1 MEAAINKKSAVA
13 ERNRRYDSY
22 KASGV
27 EWLGDIPEHWEVK
40 KLKFLGKIFAG
51 INGKKGDDFSKEF
64 KEGFK
69 PFIPFTNI
77 CNNLKISNEQ
87 YQYVNIESSESQNLV
102 EFNDILFLMSSETL
116 EDIAKC
122 SIYLGQN
129 NELYLN
135 SFCKGFRVKEKSVY
149 PEYLN
154 YLLSSNSYRSY
165 FALKGRG
172 FTRINL
178 KQEYINDA
186 LVSIP
191 PLPEQTAIAQ
201 FLDDKTAKIDEAITI
216 KQQQIALLKER
227 KQILIHKAVTRGL
240 DDSVPLKDS
249 GVEWIGEIPEHWEF
263 LRVKSIFQLIVNSAE
278 KNNDY
283 ELLSVYTDIG
293 VKPRAEL
300 EEKGNKASTTD
311 GYWLVQKGDI
321 IVNKLLAWMGA
332 IGISDYNGVTSP
344 AYDILRAIKPIE
356 GYFYH
361 YLFRTPQCKFEL
373 KKHSRGIMDMRL
385 RLYFDKFGD
394 IKIPYPPLSE
404 QKEIARYIETAS
416 AKIET
421 AISLKEQEISKLQEY
436 KSSLIN
442 SVVTGKVRV
451 C

>member
-1 MEAAINKKSAVA
+1 MVETETKIL
-13 ERNRRYDSY
+13 RYESY
-22 KASGV
+22 KDSGV
-27 EWLGDIPEHWEVK
+27 EWLGDIPEHWEIK

-77 CNNLKISNEQ
+77 CNNLKISDEQ
-87 YQYVNIESSESQNLV
+87 YQYVNIDSSENQNLV

-135 SFCKGFRVKEKSVY
+135 SFCKGFRVIEKSVY

-186 LVSIP
+186 LVTIP

-201 FLDDKTAKIDEAITI
+201 FLDDKTTKIDEAIAI

-227 KQILIHKAVTRGL
+227 KLVLIENAVTRG
-240 DDSVPLKDS
+240 VNPNVNYKKS
-249 GVEWIGEIPEHWEF
+249 GVRWLDNIPEHWQVVRSKRLFVARKE
-263 LRVKSIFQLIVNSAE
+263 
-278 KNNDY
+278 
-283 ELLSVYTDIG
+283 
-293 VKPRAEL
+293 RA
-300 EEKGNKASTTD
+300 
-311 GYWLVQKGDI
+311 QKGDLQLTASQKFGVI
-321 IVNKLLAWMGA
+321 PQKKYMELEGRKITQVEFNYEILKRIRKGDFVISMRSFQG
-332 IGISDYNGVTSP
+332 GIEYCDYDGCVSSAYVPLIPIKHIETS
-344 AYDILRAIKPIE
+344 YYK
-356 GYFYH
+356 
-361 YLFRTPQCKFEL
+361 YLFKSRKYIKELSSTSNLVRDGQALRFDNFSQVDLLIIPLQEQRKIAEFLDKQCEK
-373 KKHSRGIMDMRL
+373 M
-385 RLYFDKFGD
+385 
-394 IKIPYPPLSE
+394 
-404 QKEIARYIETAS
+404 
-416 AKIET
+416 ET

-451 C
+451 F